1 MHPKFSLLEPTSLS
15 RLPDRSRVTLITVF
29 PYPDGTV
36 IAADSQ
42 ETVKDMR
49 GNEFKYSVLKLK
61 PEKMGNFQVA
71 ITGGGNG
78 EAIDA
83 FIEDC
88 KQTFSGTTLDNL
100 GDFKKAIQAKLK
112 ECRKDLRSVGD
123 DNKMHLLIAAQIGH
137 DYAVWKA
144 RSHVLTDVTEPD
156 LIGFTDYMYQ
166 QTVKEFQPNT
176 LPVIQLIL
184 LSLRVLDFARQT
196 SNCVGEPYSVV
207 IVRKDGIHVF
217 DAEIIKQFM
226 QSLDIFGAAVNRLL
240 LACGDTTLRSGEFD
254 KQLGEFSVTARHLRD
269 EYLQA
274 VGHRAFSGILFES
287 DKFFSYM
294 GSIPV
299 IPPLSM
305 ISLVLQK
312 KSGEPQIQVREQTA
326 EETERWKQ
334 MRELALKPSPNLVD
348 VADIRMMQC
357 NPPCN
362 RQFAGKL
369 VRKELDRTV
378 LSGQCPTCQ
387 KEYNL
392 ELKKEP
398 ESR

>member
-184 LSLRVLDFARQT
+184 LSLRVLGFARQT

-287 DKFFSYM
+287 DKFFHTWGLY
-294 GSIPV
+294 
-299 IPPLSM
+299 
-305 ISLVLQK
+305 
-312 KSGEPQIQVREQTA
+312 
-326 EETERWKQ
+326 
-334 MRELALKPSPNLVD
+334 PSF
-348 VADIRMMQC
+348 RHC
-357 NPPCN
+357 
-362 RQFAGKL
+362 R
-369 VRKELDRTV
+369 
-378 LSGQCPTCQ
+378 
-387 KEYNL
+387 
-392 ELKKEP
+392 
-398 ESR
+398 